1 MGKTRLDI
9 KNLGL
14 FRVTVFYCNSGILL
28 HYHLN
33 TKTVGFMSLFGTWFE
48 TLREYIP
55 EHSQVGFSSCTTDCL
70 LQV

>member
-9 KNLGL
+9 KKKKKTQNSDP

-33 TKTVGFMSLFGTWFE
+33 SKTVCWLHEVVWY
-48 TLREYIP
+48 L
-55 EHSQVGFSSCTTDCL
+55 V
-70 LQV
+70 